1 MCKMSIRH
9 SISDIRKSQANI
21 NILRADLHTNFATLD
36 FLNPRSTAYAVL
48 DSIEDRIFWNKEN
61 MNVCKD
67 MLKVRTIENN
77 LLKQEISSATFLK
90 DLRTCCY
97 GIQNNIF

>member
-1 MCKMSIRH
+1 MSIRH
-9 SISDIRKSQANI
+9 NISDLRKDQARI
-21 NILRADLHTNFATLD
+21 NFLRVDLHTKYATLD
-36 FLNPRSTAYAVL
+36 FLNPRTSNESFTEM
-48 DSIEDRIFWNKEN
+48 DRIQDRIFWHKEN
-61 MNVCKD
+61 MNVYKD
-67 MLKVRTIENN
+67 VLKVRTIENN